1 MLLKIRKSRKQ
12 QHKVL
17 CSVGNR
23 MGCGEEK
30 KNNYSKEEQNQLQ
43 FTSPVSSVD
52 FHINK
57 SF

>member
-1 MLLKIRKSRKQ
+1 
-12 QHKVL
+12 
-17 CSVGNR
+17 